1 MKNNDLLT
9 KVYNALLAAFGSQHW
24 WPGDTPLEIAVGAIL
39 TQNTNWTNVEKAIRN
54 LKQADM
60 LDLAR
65 LRDVNLRTLARLI
78 KPSGYFN
85 IKAKR
90 LKAFVEWVCR
100 EFEGDLEAMFER
112 SVQSLR
118 EDLLS
123 VKGIGPETA
132 DSILLYAGGLPVFVV
147 DAYTYRICRRH
158 RLILEEATYDEVAE
172 FFTDNLPEDVAIYN
186 EYHALLVMLGKMI
199 CKRRKPRCDVCPIRD
214 VFEEE
219 PELAEDE
226 R

>member
-1 MKNNDLLT
+1 MDT
-9 KVYNALLAAFGSQHW
+9 YDALLAAFGPQHW
-24 WPGDTPLEIAVGAIL
+24 WPGETQLEIAVGAIL
-39 TQNTNWTNVEKAIRN
+39 TQNTSWTNVEKAIEN

-65 LRDVNLRTLARLI
+65 LRDVHPRTLARLI

-90 LKAFVEWVCR
+90 LKAFVDWTWE
-100 EFEGDLEAMFER
+100 EFGGDLDAMFER
-112 SVQSLR
+112 DVRSLR

-158 RLILEEATYDEVAE
+158 RLILEDATYDEIAE
-172 FFTDNLPEDVAIYN
+172 FFTDCLPEDVALYN
-186 EYHALLVMLGKMI
+186 EYHALLVVLGKTI
-199 CKRRKPRCDVCPIRD
+199 CKRRKPRCEVCPVRD
-214 VFEEE
+214 LFDGA
-219 PELAEDE
+219 PELLEEDL
-226 R
+226 